1 MGWAS
6 LRAWSART
14 WWAIFE
20 NLIYLAFAIGVIA
33 LLGTGWMAS
42 GVTYTGPAVMEVPQL
57 REWPF
62 TNPQQVGPLRIGLDY
77 GAYLSLDRPARW
89 QILLLH
95 MPSVVTALLTTI
107 IAFLLWQI
115 ARTLRSGDPFVP
127 RNARRIFIMSGC
139 VAGYGLIVEPL
150 RTLVAVIMVDGTPAG
165 GMIDTDW
172 PFTPAPIGFALLLIA
187 LGSIFK
193 RGARLREDAA
203 GLV

>member
-1 MGWAS
+1 MWAR
-6 LRAWSART
+6 LRAWSVRT

-20 NLIYLAFAIGVIA
+20 NLIYLAFAVGVIS

-42 GVTYTGPAVMEVPQL
+42 GVTYTGPAAQL

-62 TNPQQVGPLRIGLDY
+62 ANPQQVGPLRIGLEY
-77 GAYLSLDRPARW
+77 SAYLSLDRPARW
-89 QILLLH
+89 QILLLN
-95 MPSVVTALLTTI
+95 MPSVVTALLTAI

-127 RNARRIFIMSGC
+127 HNARRIFVMSGC
-139 VAGYGLIVEPL
+139 VAGYGLLVEPI
-150 RTLVAVIMVDGTPAG
+150 RTLVAVIVVDGTPAG

-193 RGARLREDAA
+193 KGARLREDAE